1 MDEGKG
7 VLFMHSVIFSVKLV
21 SILKLD
27 KAQFPFILHSSFVTC
42 RLIAAI
48 QLGVNRDKKRLSEH
62 VIWVVGGR
70 FKHTV
75 SKLP

>member
-27 KAQFPFILHSSFVTC
+27 KAQFPFIFAFEFRHLPTHRRATKPDRNREHYVE
-42 RLIAAI
+42 
-48 QLGVNRDKKRLSEH
+48 LGAQ
-62 VIWVVGGR
+62 
-70 FKHTV
+70 
-75 SKLP
+75 